1 MRLSSDDLSFALGGD
16 SRGMTSPTADDTS
29 GLGSSILNMPSLHG
43 EEDMK
48 RFDVLKY
55 YDDHLIAGKPTSALT
70 SSLFLGGLD
79 TGMEIGKFTIDT
91 TNNINNKSSNFSND
105 PHQPSQ
111 E

>member
-16 SRGMTSPTADDTS
+16 SRGITSPTADDTS
-29 GLGSSILNMPSLHG
+29 CVGSSILNMPSLHG

-91 TNNINNKSSNFSND
+91 TNNINNKSSNF
-105 PHQPSQ
+105 
-111 E
+111 